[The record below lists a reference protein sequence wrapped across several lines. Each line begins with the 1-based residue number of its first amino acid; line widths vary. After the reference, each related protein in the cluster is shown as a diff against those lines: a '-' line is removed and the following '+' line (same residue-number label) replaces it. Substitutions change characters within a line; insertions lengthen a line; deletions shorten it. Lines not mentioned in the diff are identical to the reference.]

1 MWDSLS
7 VLHCHP
13 VNADESQLHRRT
25 SQEPSRRETEVRA
38 IELSVKQWACPKVG
52 LGKRWSRHWTFDRW
66 SVRS

>member
-13 VNADESQLHRRT
+13 VNADKSQLYRRI

-38 IELSVKQWACPKVG
+38 IELSVKQ
-52 LGKRWSRHWTFDRW
+52 
-66 SVRS
+66 